1 MKNTEQ
7 CANIS
12 LVTVRDLQGTQDR
25 SELCV
30 QGGFYDKD
38 GIYYLTYT
46 EDAVTGPGD
55 ARVFLKIS
63 KDSVEIRRMGEF
75 KAVIRYRQGEI
86 TDTLYET
93 PFGKMDIKIRTS
105 KIVNKLSE
113 KGGTLKIFYTL
124 ITGGEDVKNEITLDI
139 ELRSEENEV

>member
-12 LVTVRDLQGTQDR
+12 LVTVRDLQGTRDR
-25 SELCV
+25 SEVCV
-30 QGGFYDKD
+30 RGGFYNKD

-55 ARVFLKIS
+55 ARIFLKIS
-63 KDSVEIRRMGEF
+63 KDSVDMRRMGKF
-75 KAVIRYRQGEI
+75 KTVIHYRQGEI
-86 TDTLYET
+86 TDTIYET

-113 KGGTLKIFYTL
+113 NGGILKIFYTL
-124 ITGGEDVKNEITLDI
+124 ITGGEDIENEITLDI
-139 ELRSEENEV
+139 EPRSEENEV